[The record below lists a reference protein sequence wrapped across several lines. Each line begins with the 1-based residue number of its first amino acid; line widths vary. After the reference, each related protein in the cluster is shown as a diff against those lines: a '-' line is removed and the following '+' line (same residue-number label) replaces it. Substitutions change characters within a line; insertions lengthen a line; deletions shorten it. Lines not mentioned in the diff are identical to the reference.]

1 MSEKSLDI
9 DLSEDTSH
17 STSESISKT
26 VHFNNYFGLPVDN
39 QTDLEVANSP
49 SKQQAEGPASLEDTH
64 SSVKKK
70 AGGLTSQKVT
80 KCPAKK
86 GVGRPK
92 HKRTELLVYFL
103 TKFGN
108 SLKREYV
115 CIQIIRGIKKSIT
128 WILVKH
134 CPPQKGI
141 LQIDLRNSQMQQ
153 KWQEFEDFVWENEE
167 LFVSLGFTEKRER
180 KFNTSYF
187 RQFYKRDE
195 VKYVHFLYLQLIYGL
210 HSINPGSLC
219 KTLRVSCCRGEH
231 DEHCVKIWTKLKKY
245 VMVDMIK
252 ELGCDV
258 STIEA
263 EFKRT
268 DLPVEEDTDFSNP
281 DFYLA

>member
-1 MSEKSLDI
+1 M
-9 DLSEDTSH
+9 
-17 STSESISKT
+17 
-26 VHFNNYFGLPVDN
+26 
-39 QTDLEVANSP
+39 
-49 SKQQAEGPASLEDTH
+49 EDTH
-64 SSVKKK
+64 PPAKKK

-92 HKRTELLVYFL
+92 HKRTELLVCIL

-115 CIQIIRGIKKSIT
+115 CIQIIRGIKKSIK
-128 WILVKH
+128 WILVKR

-167 LFVSLGFTEKRER
+167 LFVSLGFTKKRER

-245 VMVDMIK
+245 VMVGMIQDL
-252 ELGCDV
+252 EYEAYI
-258 STIEA
+258 IEE
-263 EFKRT
+263 EFQRT
-268 DLPVEEDTDFSNP
+268 DFSVEEDTQSTNLQVEEEDTDFSNP